1 MFLSLCVVDAS
12 TSVHSSHYI
21 SICQKYRCCY
31 GGRYV
36 IYQQLSSL
44 FFFTGALSEDNISL
58 RSSPSKAYKPK
69 TSNIQEEYPAEE
81 YPEVDSD
88 GEILD
93 VPDSAYVDALK
104 SEESEL
110 TKNNSFR

>member
-1 MFLSLCVVDAS
+1 MHLPRYIQVITSLHFNLSKI
-12 TSVHSSHYI
+12 SVLLW
-21 SICQKYRCCY
+21 
-31 GGRYV
+31 RYV

-44 FFFTGALSEDNISL
+44 FLFTGALSEDNISL